1 MMHKGNDEASEGLK
15 AALDSAVNEIREID
29 S

>member
-1 MMHKGNDEASEGLK
+1 MKHKGDSDVSLKLK
-15 AALDSAVNEIREID
+15 AALDSAVSKIREID